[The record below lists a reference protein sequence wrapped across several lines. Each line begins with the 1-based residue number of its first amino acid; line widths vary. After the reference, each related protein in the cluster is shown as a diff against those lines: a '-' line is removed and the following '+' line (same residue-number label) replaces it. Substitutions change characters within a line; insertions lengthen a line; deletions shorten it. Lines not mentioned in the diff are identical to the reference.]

1 MAFLPPAKK
10 RSPLGNRYSML
21 TIFRKELN
29 TFFSSL
35 IGYIVVGVF
44 LVIMGL
50 VMFVFPD
57 TSLLNYN
64 YATLDQLFD
73 IAPMVF
79 AFLIPAVTMRS
90 FAEEHQTGTIELL
103 ATRPLTDL
111 QITLGKY
118 FACLALV
125 LFALLPTL
133 LYYITVYQLGNP
145 KGNLDSGAIMG
156 SYIGLIFLAG
166 AFTSIGV
173 FASSLTNNQIVGFIL
188 ATFLCFLFHWGFL
201 FFSTLPVF
209 VGKVDDVVQ
218 MIGIDYHYTSIS
230 RGVIDTSDVIYFV
243 TLTGI
248 FGVLTVT
255 SLENRKW

>member
-1 MAFLPPAKK
+1 
-10 RSPLGNRYSML
+10 ML
-21 TIFRKELN
+21 TIFFKEIN

-44 LVIMGL
+44 LGILGL
-50 VMFVFPD
+50 IMFVFPD

-90 FAEEHQTGTIELL
+90 FAEENQTGTIELL

-111 QITLGKY
+111 QIVLGKY
-118 FACLALV
+118 FASLALV
-125 LFALLPTL
+125 VFALLPTL
-133 LYYITVYQLGNP
+133 LYYYTVYQLGSP

-166 AFTSIGV
+166 TFVSIGV
-173 FASSLTNNQIVGFIL
+173 FASSLADNQIVGFIL
-188 ATFLCFLFHWGFL
+188 ATFLCLIFYWGFY
-201 FFSTLPVF
+201 FFSKLPIF
-209 VGKVDDVVQ
+209 VGRVDDIVQ
-218 MIGIDYHYTSIS
+218 MIGIDHHYASIS
-230 RGVIDTSDVIYFV
+230 RGVIDTRDIVYFISVI
-243 TLTGI
+243 GI
-248 FGVLTVT
+248 FVAMTVT
-255 SLENRKW
+255 SLERRKW